1 MAELGR
7 AASRIDTSKPHPARM
22 YDYYLGGKDH
32 YEVDQQ
38 AAEKVVEINPGIK
51 VCAGTNRRFMHRATR
66 YLAAA
71 GVRQF
76 LDIGTGIPTEPNLH
90 QVAQSVAPEARV
102 VYADNDPIV
111 LTHAQALLRST
122 REGRTAYIHADV
134 REPEKILAAQELRET
149 LDMSQ
154 PVALSL
160 NALLHFVPDEFH
172 AYDLVERLVAALAPG
187 SYLVLSHVTS
197 DFAPDVWARVVDIYH
212 RGGIP
217 AQTRSRAEVERFF
230 TGLELVE
237 PGVEVPHRWRPDAE
251 TDANVTDADVSL
263 YGAVARKP

>member
-51 VCAGTNRRFMHRATR
+51 ICAGTNRRFMHRATR

-172 AYDLVERLVAALAPG
+172 AYDLVER
-187 SYLVLSHVTS
+187 
-197 DFAPDVWARVVDIYH
+197 
-212 RGGIP
+212 
-217 AQTRSRAEVERFF
+217 
-230 TGLELVE
+230 
-237 PGVEVPHRWRPDAE
+237 
-251 TDANVTDADVSL
+251 
-263 YGAVARKP
+263 